1 MTSKDKHKEGRMQY
15 KELANTGVKVSKIAI
30 GTWQFGHAAVWGELS
45 PLEEYQKIID
55 EAIDAG
61 VNLIDTA
68 KAYGTS
74 EEVLGKIL
82 KGKRDKVLLA
92 TKLSRQEY
100 DYNTARSELEGSLK
114 RLQTD
119 YVDLYQIHWPKI
131 NIPGTWHKADM
142 EKKDYEDVF
151 NSLIKLK
158 QEGLIRFAG
167 VCNFRLHNLEGLGEQ
182 ALDFIVT
189 NQVPY
194 SLLWRFYDVEGVSEF
209 CKQKNIG
216 FLAYSPLAQGLLSGN
231 FDKDVKNV
239 QEKIRQANILFNE
252 PVYARAIKV
261 VKVVEDVAAEIG
273 ATPSQVA
280 LKWVMERDVVVSVL
294 SGIRKL
300 KHLEENIHAVDIP
313 LTEEHLKKLDEAS
326 LNFQNT
332 LPQGLELWIG
342 DNSKENLEKLGIKA

>member
-1 MTSKDKHKEGRMQY
+1 
-15 KELANTGVKVSKIAI
+15 
-30 GTWQFGHAAVWGELS
+30 
-45 PLEEYQKIID
+45 
-55 EAIDAG
+55 
-61 VNLIDTA
+61 
-68 KAYGTS
+68 
-74 EEVLGKIL
+74 
-82 KGKRDKVLLA
+82 
-92 TKLSRQEY
+92 
-100 DYNTARSELEGSLK
+100 
-114 RLQTD
+114 
-119 YVDLYQIHWPKI
+119 
-131 NIPGTWHKADM
+131 
-142 EKKDYEDVF
+142 
-151 NSLIKLK
+151 
-158 QEGLIRFAG
+158 
-167 VCNFRLHNLEGLGEQ
+167 
-182 ALDFIVT
+182 
-189 NQVPY
+189 
-194 SLLWRFYDVEGVSEF
+194 GVSEF

-252 PVYARAIKV
+252 PVYTRAIKV